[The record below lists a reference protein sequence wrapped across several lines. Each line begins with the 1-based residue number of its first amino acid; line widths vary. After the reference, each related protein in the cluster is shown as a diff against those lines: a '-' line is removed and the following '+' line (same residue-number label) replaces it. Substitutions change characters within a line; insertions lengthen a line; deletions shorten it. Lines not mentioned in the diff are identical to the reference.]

1 MTAEKAYTTVTSFRQ
16 ALEARLSRL
25 AEAEGMD
32 LMRLRRQV
40 AFDRLLARVLS
51 ADGDSWALKGGYA
64 LELRSRTARA
74 TRDIDLTLRSPAEL
88 PAAADLSSRL
98 RTELQARVSH
108 DCGDFFEFLVGPATM
123 DIDAAPYGGARF
135 PVDARLAGRSF
146 VKFHV
151 DIGVGDDLLE
161 PVDRVEGR
169 DWLGFAGIAA
179 PMIPCISKEQQFA
192 EKLHAY
198 TAPSRERPNS
208 RVKDLVDM
216 ALLILRFDLDLE
228 RLRRAVVV
236 TFSRRDSH
244 EVPQTLT
251 APPPDWA
258 RPFATLAEETGLNM
272 DLAQAFATLVRFHE
286 QWRVDPVTNR

>member
-74 TRDIDLTLRSPAEL
+74 TRDIDLTVRSPAEL

-108 DCGDFFEFLVGPATM
+108 DGGDFFEFLVGPATL

>member
-64 LELRSRTARA
+64 LELRSRTART

>member
-64 LELRSRTARA
+64 LELRSRTART

-88 PAAADLSSRL
+88 PAAADLSTRV